1 MLRFFQ
7 AASLAAYVSLVLPA
21 FSATLTVK
29 QDGTGDHA
37 TLQAA
42 INAAAEGDIIIVS
55 DGTYVEDISVG
66 DFNFP
71 SVIKNDLTIMAENAG
86 QVTITAANQV
96 SRMGGL
102 AAAGNDAG
110 PIDYFGFMINGG
122 NITLD
127 GLVIQQ
133 PAADNNLL
141 GINAALAIG
150 GPDVTIRNC
159 TIEGPGLEVEGD
171 VLGAVV
177 VSLDVASLL
186 NGTPVIATNTL
197 IENCQ
202 FIDNKFAFAAAD
214 FIGVGVKPVVTINNC
229 DFIRSDTG
237 VELDDGIITVSNSTF
252 RDGLRGIHI
261 SDDEATITNCIIENN
276 SEHGFEIDA
285 QDSEDDDPL
294 DVPKVVIDNCI
305 VRNNGT
311 EEGHYGINMELGN
324 LTLTNSVIAGSS
336 GYNIFFEGEAGRET
350 RVSVDHSD
358 IYRSGIGTAVF
369 AQEAAG
375 DIITFTIKNSN
386 VVDETGIVNNTIGL
400 GDFTVEFCNVFTTG
414 EQFTGEF
421 LATTDI
427 SNVDPLYVDAEN
439 GDFTLQSGSPVLSA
453 GEGGTYIGSQS
464 AITSTVETWMM
475 Q

>member
-7 AASLAAYVSLVLPA
+7 AASLVAYVSMVLPA
-21 FSATLTVK
+21 YSATLTVK
-29 QDGTGDHA
+29 QDGTGDHD

-55 DGTYVEDISVG
+55 DGTYEEDVSIGNLNVPAARK
-66 DFNFP
+66 DN
-71 SVIKNDLTIMAENAG
+71 LTIMAENPG
-86 QVTITAANQV
+86 QVRIRAVNQVTRLGGLTAA
-96 SRMGGL
+96 GF
-102 AAAGNDAG
+102 DAG
-110 PIDYFGFMINGG
+110 PIDYFGFIAHGA
-122 NITLD
+122 NITLE

-133 PAADNNLL
+133 PDATNNAI
-141 GINAALAIG
+141 GTNAALVVN
-150 GPDVTIRNC
+150 GPDITVRNC
-159 TIEGPGLEVEGD
+159 TIEGPGAEVEGD
-171 VLGAVV
+171 VLGIVV
-177 VSLDVASLL
+177 VDLNVAGLL
-186 NGTPVIATNTL
+186 QGAPTIATDTI
-197 IENCQ
+197 IEDCLFLN
-202 FIDNKFAFAAAD
+202 NKFAFAVAD

-229 DFIRSDTG
+229 EFIGSDTG
-237 VELDDGIITVSNSTF
+237 VEVDDGIITVSNSTF

-294 DVPKVVIDNCI
+294 DVPKVVVDNCI
-305 VRNNGT
+305 VRKNGT

-414 EQFTGEF
+414 EQFVGEF

-427 SNVDPLYVDAEN
+427 LNVDPMYSDAAN
-439 GDFTLQSGSPVLSA
+439 GNFGLLSGSPVLSA
-453 GEGGTYIGSQS
+453 GEGGTYIG
-464 AITSTVETWMM
+464 AIGEAETRVETWMIH
-475 Q
+475 